1 MAILPTESIKN
12 LLSNNGMPSYLLHS
26 MLYCKEDVVE
36 LAKIVECRPVSIQE
50 DVGCVDSV

>member
-26 MLYCKEDVVE
+26 MLYCKDVVE
-36 LAKIVECRPVSIQE
+36 LAKIVECRPVSVQE